1 MHCLGTGPR
10 DPPPLLV
17 SLSLTGIGDIMV
29 LSATRPQDPTRQMDL
44 LQIAILALVQ
54 GLTEFLPISSSGHL
68 ILAPYLFGFPD
79 QGLELDVA
87 VHFGTL
93 IAVMGYFRHDIVAI
107 VRGWFRALPPSAP
120 ANPESRLGWA
130 IIVGV
135 LPVVVVGLL
144 VKDIV
149 ETSLRAPWI
158 IGATTILFGLLLGWA
173 DWRSRR
179 ERGIGRLTLGDALF
193 IGLAQVLALIPG
205 TSRSGITMTAGLM
218 LGLTREAAAR
228 FSFLLSIPTIL
239 GSSLLIGKDLLEATT
254 PVDWTAIG
262 TAVVLAAIT
271 AWACIHYFLEYIERM
286 GMQPFVIY
294 RLLLGAAIFYLI

>member
-1 MHCLGTGPR
+1 MPGFVSRKTT
-10 DPPPLLV
+10 DP
-17 SLSLTGIGDIMV
+17 
-29 LSATRPQDPTRQMDL
+29 MDL
-44 LQIAILALVQ
+44 IQIAILALVQ

-68 ILAPYLFGFPD
+68 ILAPHIFGFQD

-93 IAVMGYFRHDIVAI
+93 IAVVGYFRRDIVAI
-107 VRGWFRALPPSAP
+107 TLGWLRALPPGAAS
-120 ANPESRLGWA
+120 NPESRLGWA

-135 LPVVVVGLL
+135 LPVILVGLL
-144 VKDIV
+144 AKDLV
-149 ETSLRAPWI
+149 EHHLREPWI

-173 DWRSRR
+173 DWRARR
-179 ERGIGRLTLGDALF
+179 ARDITQLTLADAIY

-228 FSFLLSIPTIL
+228 FSFLLAIPTIL
-239 GSSLLIGKDLLEATT
+239 GSSLLIGKDLVEVGGE
-254 PVDWTAIG
+254 VDWG
-262 TAVVLAAIT
+262 TIWTSVALAAAT
-271 AWACIHYFLEYIERM
+271 AWLCIHYFLAFIERM

-294 RLLLGAAIFYLI
+294 RLLLGGVIFYLIW

>member
-1 MHCLGTGPR
+1 
-10 DPPPLLV
+10 
-17 SLSLTGIGDIMV
+17 
-29 LSATRPQDPTRQMDL
+29 MDF

-68 ILAPYLFGFPD
+68 ILAPHLFGFAD

-87 VHFGTL
+87 VHCGTL
-93 IAVMGYFRHDIVAI
+93 IAVVVYFRHDIIRIAL
-107 VRGWFRALPPSAP
+107 GWLRALPPGAA
-120 ANPESRLGWA
+120 ANPDSRLGWA

-135 LPVVVVGLL
+135 LPVVVVGLM
-144 VKDIV
+144 VKDFV
-149 ETSLRAPWI
+149 ETSLREPWI
-158 IGATTILFGLLLGWA
+158 IGTTTILFGLLLGWA
-173 DWRSRR
+173 DWRARR
-179 ERGIGRLTLGDALF
+179 QRDITRLTITDAVY

-239 GSSLLIGKDLLEATT
+239 GSSLLIGKDLVEAG
-254 PVDWTAIG
+254 PNVDWITIG

-271 AWACIHYFLEYIERM
+271 AWACIHYFLAYIKRM

-294 RLLLGAAIFYLI
+294 RLLLGAVIFYLIW